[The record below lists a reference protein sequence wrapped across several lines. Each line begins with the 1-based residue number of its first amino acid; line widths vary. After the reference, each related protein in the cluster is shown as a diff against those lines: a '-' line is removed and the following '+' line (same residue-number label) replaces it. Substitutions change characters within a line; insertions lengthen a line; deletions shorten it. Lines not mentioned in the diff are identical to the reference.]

1 MSPSKTAIVKPAR
14 KSSHPLNDVQAYLAS
29 VSEPAHST
37 LQKVRAAIRAA
48 APPGA
53 TESINYGIPTF
64 NHNGPLLGFAAFP
77 SHCALYPMNGSTVA
91 AFQKDL
97 KDYKTS
103 KGAIHFPLDK
113 PLPTALIRKLVK
125 FRLKENELKNQ
136 H

>member
-1 MSPSKTAIVKPAR
+1 MSPAKTAKIKPAQ
-14 KSSHPLNDVQAYLAS
+14 KPSHPLNEVEAYLAS
-29 VSEPAHST
+29 VPEPAHST

-64 NHNGPLLGFAAFP
+64 NHNGPLLGFAA
-77 SHCALYPMNGSTVA
+77 SAHHCALYPMNGSTVD
-91 AFQKDL
+91 AFHEDL

-103 KGAIHFPLDK
+103 KGTIRFPLDK
-113 PLPTALIRKLVK
+113 PLPTALIRKLVE
-125 FRLKENELKNQ
+125 FRLKENELKTQ